1 MDTLAPTI
9 TIASSTVA
17 LKSGETAALTFTLS
31 ESSSNFAVGD
41 ISVVGGA
48 LSNFSGSGIT
58 YTATFTPT
66 ANSTTTATF
75 NIASGAFTDTAG
87 NNNSPAAQLSLSVDT
102 VAPNILIAS
111 DKTALKAGE
120 TAAITFTLSE
130 ASSNFAV
137 GDISVIGG
145 VLSNFSGSGVTYTAT
160 FTPTVNST
168 TTATF
173 NIAGGAFTD
182 TAGNNNFPAAQLSIS
197 VDTVAPTITIASSTV
212 ALKAGETA
220 SLTFTLSESSS
231 NFAVGDISVVGGV
244 LSNFSGSGITYTA
257 TFTPTV
263 NSTTTATFNI
273 AGGAFTDTAGN
284 NNSPAAQL
292 SVSVDTVAPTIL
304 IASDKTTLKAG
315 ETASITL
322 TLSESSSNF
331 AVGDISVVGGALSNF
346 SGSGVTYTATFTP
359 TVNSTT
365 TATFDV
371 AGGAFTD
378 TAGNNNSPAVQLSVS
393 VDTVAPT
400 AYFSPVTTPTFTS
413 INIIQINFSE
423 PIIGFNISDLTITCN
438 GTNVN
443 LNGISLSALN
453 PYAFTIN
460 NLAAANSNDGTYVLT
475 LNTPGAGIV
484 DNAGNSL
491 VTNSN
496 LTLTWTY
503 TAPVNPSTPQQPSTP
518 TGDITPP
525 SVTMGSVPSIG
536 RSGLPQL
543 TITFSENVT
552 GLDIVDIL
560 LTRGGTVV
568 DIQGAVLTGSGA
580 SYVLQNL
587 ENLTYPIGEYH
598 LQIKAIGNGITDIAG
613 NSLINPSAAEW
624 YMAGADNAL
633 ISLRSPKMDGSLEVR
648 DSNTNK
654 SWGIFT
660 PFPGYF
666 GAVHM
671 VKGNFLGDG
680 KEWIVMAAGEGGAPH
695 IVVMDPVTG
704 HVIRSWFGYSTD
716 YRGGVFIAVGDVNG
730 DGADDLITG
739 PSAGGGPHIKVYD
752 GKTNNVIFEFMA
764 YDPSFLG
771 GVSVAL
777 ADVNEDGR
785 LDIVTGAGKG
795 GGPHVIAFD
804 ALNGRELL
812 TFMAYD
818 STFRGGIFVA
828 AGDSD
833 GNGIWEI
840 ITGSGYGGSP
850 NVKTFDIQTLQSIR
864 NFMAYDPAFLG
875 GVRVGLS
882 DRNGDGILDLFTGPG
897 LGGGPHIKVFDGVNL
912 NLIDSFF
919 AGVAN
924 DPYGVYVN

>member
-1 MDTLAPTI
+1 VVGGALSSFSGSGITYTATFTPTANSTTTATFDVATSAFTDAAGNNNSPSTQLSISVDTVAPTI
-9 TIASSTVA
+9 LITSDKTA
-17 LKSGETAALTFTLS
+17 LKAGETAALTFTLS

-41 ISVVGGA
+41 ISVVGGVF
-48 LSNFSGSGIT
+48 SNFSGSGIT

-75 NIASGAFTDTAG
+75 DVATGAFTDTAG
-87 NNNSPAAQLSLSVDT
+87 NNNSPAT
-102 VAPNILIAS
+102 
-111 DKTALKAGE
+111 
-120 TAAITFTLSE
+120 
-130 ASSNFAV
+130 
-137 GDISVIGG
+137 
-145 VLSNFSGSGVTYTAT
+145 
-160 FTPTVNST
+160 
-168 TTATF
+168 
-173 NIAGGAFTD
+173 
-182 TAGNNNFPAAQLSIS
+182 QLSIS
-197 VDTVAPTITIASSTV
+197 VDNVAPS
-212 ALKAGETA
+212 
-220 SLTFTLSESSS
+220 
-231 NFAVGDISVVGGV
+231 
-244 LSNFSGSGITYTA
+244 
-257 TFTPTV
+257 
-263 NSTTTATFNI
+263 
-273 AGGAFTDTAGN
+273 
-284 NNSPAAQL
+284 
-292 SVSVDTVAPTIL
+292 
-304 IASDKTTLKAG
+304 
-315 ETASITL
+315 
-322 TLSESSSNF
+322 
-331 AVGDISVVGGALSNF
+331 
-346 SGSGVTYTATFTP
+346 
-359 TVNSTT
+359 
-365 TATFDV
+365 
-371 AGGAFTD
+371 
-378 TAGNNNSPAVQLSVS
+378 
-393 VDTVAPT
+393 
-400 AYFSPVTTPTFTS
+400 AYFSPITTPTFTS

-423 PIIGFNISDLTITCN
+423 PTIGFNISDLTIACN

-443 LNGISLSALN
+443 LNGISLSTLN
-453 PYAFTIN
+453 PYTFTIN
-460 NLAAANSNDGTYVLT
+460 NLAVANSNDGTYVLT
-475 LNTPGAGIV
+475 LNASGSGIV
-484 DNAGNSL
+484 DNAGNSIIA
-491 VTNSN
+491 NAN
-496 LTLTWTY
+496 LTWTY
-503 TAPVNPSTPQQPSTP
+503 TAPLQPSIP
-518 TGDITPP
+518 TGDVIPP

-543 TITFSENVT
+543 TITFSESVT
-552 GLDIVDIL
+552 GLDMTDIL
-560 LTRGGTVV
+560 LTRSGTVV

-598 LQIKAIGNGITDIAG
+598 LQIKAIGNGITDIAC

-648 DSNTNK
+648 DANTNK

-795 GGPHVIAFD
+795 GGPHVSAFD

-850 NVKTFDIQTLQSIR
+850 NVKTFDLRTLQSIQ
-864 NFMAYDPAFLG
+864 NFMAYDPAFFG

>member
-1 MDTLAPTI
+1 
-9 TIASSTVA
+9 
-17 LKSGETAALTFTLS
+17 
-31 ESSSNFAVGD
+31 
-41 ISVVGGA
+41 
-48 LSNFSGSGIT
+48 
-58 YTATFTPT
+58 
-66 ANSTTTATF
+66 
-75 NIASGAFTDTAG
+75 
-87 NNNSPAAQLSLSVDT
+87 NNNSS
-102 VAPNILIAS
+102 
-111 DKTALKAGE
+111 
-120 TAAITFTLSE
+120 
-130 ASSNFAV
+130 
-137 GDISVIGG
+137 
-145 VLSNFSGSGVTYTAT
+145 
-160 FTPTVNST
+160 
-168 TTATF
+168 
-173 NIAGGAFTD
+173 
-182 TAGNNNFPAAQLSIS
+182 
-197 VDTVAPTITIASSTV
+197 
-212 ALKAGETA
+212 
-220 SLTFTLSESSS
+220 
-231 NFAVGDISVVGGV
+231 
-244 LSNFSGSGITYTA
+244 
-257 TFTPTV
+257 
-263 NSTTTATFNI
+263 
-273 AGGAFTDTAGN
+273 
-284 NNSPAAQL
+284 
-292 SVSVDTVAPTIL
+292 
-304 IASDKTTLKAG
+304 
-315 ETASITL
+315 
-322 TLSESSSNF
+322 
-331 AVGDISVVGGALSNF
+331 
-346 SGSGVTYTATFTP
+346 
-359 TVNSTT
+359 
-365 TATFDV
+365 
-371 AGGAFTD
+371 
-378 TAGNNNSPAVQLSVS
+378 AVQLSVS
-393 VDTVAPT
+393 VDTVAPS

-423 PIIGFNISDLTITCN
+423 PILGFNISDLTIACN

-443 LNGISLSALN
+443 LNGISLSTLN

-460 NLAAANSNDGTYVLT
+460 NLAAVNSNDGTYVLT
-475 LNTPGAGIV
+475 LNTSGAGIV

-496 LTLTWTY
+496 LTWTY
-503 TAPVNPSTPQQPSTP
+503 TAPVNPSTP
-518 TGDITPP
+518 TGDVTPP
-525 SVTMGSVPSIG
+525 SVTMGAVPSIG

-543 TITFSENVT
+543 TITFSESVT
-552 GLDIVDIL
+552 GLDIADIL
-560 LTRGGTVV
+560 LTRNGTAV
-568 DIQGAVLTGSGA
+568 DIQGAVLTGSGN

-598 LQIKAIGNGITDIAG
+598 LQIKSIGNGITDIAG

-648 DSNTNK
+648 DANTNK

-704 HVIRSWFGYSTD
+704 NVIRSWFGYSTD

-795 GGPHVIAFD
+795 GGPHVSAFD

-850 NVKTFDIQTLQSIR
+850 NVKTFDIRTLQSIR

-897 LGGGPHIKVFDGVNL
+897 LEGGPHIKVFDGVNL